1 MTAGSPAASGRPVHL
16 RASSIALVVAGGTV
30 GTGAREALSLAF
42 PPIDGIPYAILGINL
57 VGAFLLGV
65 LLESLARSGP
75 DEGRR
80 RSLRLLLGTGVLG
93 GFTTYSALA
102 ADAASLLGDGAT
114 GAGILYALATV
125 LVGAVATTAGIALAV
140 ALRRKDAR

>member
-1 MTAGSPAASGRPVHL
+1 M
-16 RASSIALVVAGGTV
+16 
-30 GTGAREALSLAF
+30 
-42 PPIDGIPYAILGINL
+42 
-57 VGAFLLGV
+57 
-65 LLESLARSGP
+65 
-75 DEGRR
+75 
-80 RSLRLLLGTGVLG
+80 LG

-125 LVGAVATTAGIALAV
+125 LVDVQAAGVAEAASGAAPAGIALAV